1 MISIKYKVTKIIVL
15 EMSIIMKLATLIT
28 IIPYDN
34 EGIVI
39 TMIISIVI

>member
-1 MISIKYKVTKIIVL
+1 
-15 EMSIIMKLATLIT
+15 MKLATLIT